1 MPEPIDAVQPLE
13 ERLARVAREV
23 PGVARL
29 EPSLAHAIRALAR
42 LGRSPSNED
51 ADSPDAVS
59 VTRRED
65 AVDVAVEISV
75 TGPHTALET
84 AVAVREA
91 VRAELAL
98 ASLGRGAVDVRVLGV
113 DPGVTGEPGAVDPA
127 FEPAGDAEREPERG
141 VEPVSAADPDGV
153 APGSEGGHHPSL

>member
-1 MPEPIDAVQPLE
+1 MSEPVDAERSLE
-13 ERLARVAREV
+13 DRLARAVGAV

-29 EPSLAHAIRALAR
+29 EPSLAHAIRGLAR
-42 LGRSPSNED
+42 LGRPPSTEE
-51 ADSPDAVS
+51 ADSPDGVS

-75 TGPHTALET
+75 TGPRTALET

-98 ASLGRGAVDVRVLGV
+98 ASLGGGTVNVRVLSVDAAVAGHDDVLGTASGGV
-113 DPGVTGEPGAVDPA
+113 DDDEQGLG
-127 FEPAGDAEREPERG
+127 RG
-141 VEPVSAADPDGV
+141 VEPDPLSAGRAIP
-153 APGSEGGHHPSL
+153 

>member
-1 MPEPIDAVQPLE
+1 MTEPVDGDRSLE
-13 ERLARVAREV
+13 QRLALAAGAV

-42 LGRSPSNED
+42 LGRPPSPEE
-51 ADSPDAVS
+51 ADSPDGVS

-75 TGPHTALET
+75 AGPRTALET
-84 AVAVREA
+84 AVAVRAA

-98 ASLGRGAVDVRVLGV
+98 ASVGDGAVNVRVLSV
-113 DPGVTGEPGAVDPA
+113 DAAV
-127 FEPAGDAEREPERG
+127 AGHEDELG
-141 VEPVSAADPDGV
+141 TAAR
-153 APGSEGGHHPSL
+153 